1 VPITKYVE
9 KEVEVIKQVPLE
21 LEDWSSLE
29 EELMVCNYER
39 LLDESEKDKIFH
51 IYVNQ
56 GNEYPK
62 KDLFEMLTE
71 AQDSKTVTI
80 RDREWFKWA
89 EDMASKIKV
98 EALKE
103 VDEWLQTKC
112 GNMPKLNRNRCQQS
126 KNIVRISTKELEALK
141 QSKMLKDEY

>member
-1 VPITKYVE
+1 
-9 KEVEVIKQVPLE
+9 
-21 LEDWSSLE
+21 
-29 EELMVCNYER
+29 MVCNYER

-56 GNEYPK
+56 GNKYPK

-89 EDMASKIKV
+89 EDMASKIKA
-98 EALKE
+98 EAQKE
-103 VDEWLQTKC
+103 VGEWLQPKC
-112 GNMPKLNRNRCQQS
+112 GNMSKLNRNRCQQS
-126 KNIVRISTKELEALK
+126 KNMVRISNKELEALK